1 MMADHDEEV
10 SRHNRIADL
19 TNNYSAPDSSDEDYV
34 ETMQLLREFREA
46 LDEHVSIE
54 NDVLFPMAIKLESMM
69 QR

>member
-1 MMADHDEEV
+1 
-10 SRHNRIADL
+10 
-19 TNNYSAPDSSDEDYV
+19 
-34 ETMQLLREFREA
+34 MQLLREFREA